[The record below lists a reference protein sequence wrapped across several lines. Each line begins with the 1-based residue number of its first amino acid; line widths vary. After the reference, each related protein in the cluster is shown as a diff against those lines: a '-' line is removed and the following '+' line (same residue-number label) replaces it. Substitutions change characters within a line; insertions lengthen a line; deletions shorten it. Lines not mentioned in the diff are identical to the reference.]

1 MAAQD
6 VSLAVAESGVERLV
20 RSAAR
25 SLRAVHALESVLCGA
40 AAALLVLAA
49 GVHSGAALRDVNA
62 SGVASLTGLTAAA
75 SWYAER
81 KHGAARV
88 ARELDAALGQQGAL
102 ATAYEHARSNEPIAR
117 ALEARVM
124 ASVGQARARR
134 ALLPSPW
141 LVAPAPFL
149 AGALLALAL
158 EGRALELRPTEL
170 ARLHVQIASALDEA
184 RAEAVAL
191 GSAQASA
198 LVELAQRAQALNESA
213 APAPAEL
220 ARIEAELSA
229 ALARERQPAAL
240 ERALAKARNAAQAA
254 LEREREAASA
264 RASAAAALESSA
276 SATSAGS
283 TSATAPLAPSASSS
297 SVDARWWP
305 ASYDGIVAAWVEAQ
319 RDASAPQAGT
329 APPSRPETKD
339 SRP

>member
-1 MAAQD
+1 MAAQN
-6 VSLAVAESGVERLV
+6 VSLAAAESGVERLV

-49 GVHSGAALRDVNA
+49 GVHAGAALPELHA
-62 SGVASLTGLTAAA
+62 SGIAGLTGLAAA
-75 SWYAER
+75 GSWYAER
-81 KHGAARV
+81 KRGSARV
-88 ARELDAALGQQGAL
+88 ARELDAALAQQGAL
-102 ATAYEHARSNEPIAR
+102 ATAYEHARSTEPIAR
-117 ALEARVM
+117 ALEARVV
-124 ASVGQARARR
+124 ASVGPARARR

-158 EGRALELRPTEL
+158 ERRALELRPAEA
-170 ARLHVQIASALDEA
+170 ARLHAQIASALDEA

-191 GSAQASA
+191 GSTQASA
-198 LVELAQRAQALNESA
+198 LVELAQRAHALNESA

-240 ERALAKARNAAQAA
+240 ERALEKARNAAQAA
-254 LEREREAASA
+254 LEREREASFA
-264 RASAAAALESSA
+264 RASASAALEASASAISDGSA
-276 SATSAGS
+276 SATRTHSE
-283 TSATAPLAPSASSS
+283 SSS

-319 RDASAPQAGT
+319 RGAAAAQDTSAPQA
-329 APPSRPETKD
+329 PPATKD